1 MTATRYLDL
10 LSERLTLLRAQN
22 EVIQHAADLC
32 AATIAAGNV
41 VHVFGAGHSRMMCE
55 EAYPRIGAIVGFHPV
70 VELAVTYFTPV
81 VGGSGLRQALL
92 LERIPGY
99 GRLIFD
105 EADTRPGDA
114 VIVFSSSGV
123 EHIIMDFVDAAREKG
138 LPVIGVTSLAY
149 SGAASAERGG
159 ARRLADVAEIV
170 IDNQVPVG
178 DALVE
183 VDGLRERVGA
193 SASVLNLAVMDAI
206 TAGTAAAMVEV
217 AAEPLVFASP
227 HLVGHERSQE
237 RFDTCIAAYEQ
248 RIVKRAR

>member
-1 MTATRYLDL
+1 MTAARYLDL
-10 LSERLTLLRAQN
+10 LSERLTLLRAQSDS
-22 EVIQHAADLC
+22 IQRAADQC
-32 AATIAAGNV
+32 AATIAAGGV

-55 EAYPRIGAIVGFHPV
+55 EAYPRIGAVVGFHPV

-81 VGGSGLRQALL
+81 VGGSGLRQALF
-92 LERIPGY
+92 LERVAGY
-99 GRLIFD
+99 GKVIFD
-105 EADTRPGDA
+105 EADARAGDT

-123 EHIIMDFVDAAREKG
+123 EHIVMDFVDAAKATG

-149 SGAASAERGG
+149 SGVASNERGG
-159 ARRLADVAEIV
+159 VRRLADEADIV

-178 DALVE
+178 DALVDVE
-183 VDGLRERVGA
+183 GLRERVGA

-206 TAGTAAAMVEV
+206 TAGTAAAMVHNGT
-217 AAEPLVFASP
+217 EPLVFASP

-248 RIVKRAR
+248 RIVKRAA